1 MELSGFKYAFT
12 GIFWFAFTLYLAY
25 KIYRSIRI
33 VSAQECIIVERLGR
47 YSRTLHAGFHILIPF
62 IDEDSYYHTL
72 KEQAIDVPPQT
83 CITKDNVK
91 VEMDGILYL
100 RVLDPQRASYGID
113 DYRFA
118 VTQLVQTT
126 MRAIIGTMDM
136 DTTFETREVI
146 NSKILEVLDQAAE
159 PWGVRVNRYEIVN
172 ITPPKSIIEAMEREK
187 KAQIT
192 KKAQISLSEGDRDS
206 RINRSLGV
214 KEEAINK
221 SEGEKQKRIN
231 EAEGLATEIE
241 SIAEATAK
249 GIALLASSIKST
261 GGKEAVKLRIAQRFI
276 KEIEKLGQEGTDLV
290 LPLNLSN
297 FKSVMKAV
305 LGGES
310 KA

>member
-1 MELSGFKYAFT
+1 MGGFIDVFL
-12 GIFWFAFTLYLAY
+12 GIFWFGVMFYLAY
-25 KIYRSIRI
+25 KIYRSVRI

-47 YSRTLHAGFHILIPF
+47 YSKTLHAGFHVLVPF
-62 IDEDSYYHTL
+62 MDNDAYYHTL

-100 RVLDPQRASYGID
+100 RVLDPQKASYGID

-136 DTTFETREVI
+136 DTTFETREAI
-146 NSKILEVLDQAAE
+146 NSKILDVLDQAAE

-172 ITPPKSIIEAMEREK
+172 IAPPKSVIEAMEREK

-206 RINRSLGV
+206 RINRSLGI

-231 EAEGLATEIE
+231 EAEGVASEIE
-241 SIAEATAK
+241 SIATATAK
-249 GIALLASSIKST
+249 GIDLLSSAIRSK
-261 GGKEAVKLRIAQRFI
+261 GGKEAVKMRIAQRFI
-276 KEIEKLGQEGTDLV
+276 KEVEKLGQEGTELV

-297 FKSVMKAV
+297 FKSVMKTV
-305 LGGES
+305 LGNEEKKS
-310 KA
+310 

>member
-1 MELSGFKYAFT
+1 MSTVIDVFLT
-12 GIFWFAFTLYLAY
+12 IFWFGFFLYFAY
-25 KIYRSIRI
+25 KIYRSVRI
-33 VSAQECIIVERLGR
+33 VSAQECIIVERLGK
-47 YSRTLHAGFHILIPF
+47 YNRTLHAGFHILIPF
-62 IDEDSYYHTL
+62 IDSDSYYHTL
-72 KEQAIDVPPQT
+72 KEQSIDVPPQT

-100 RVLDPQRASYGID
+100 RVLDPQKASYGIE
-113 DYRFA
+113 DYHFA

-126 MRAIIGTMDM
+126 MRAIIGTMDL

-172 ITPPKSIIEAMEREK
+172 IAPPKSVIEAMEREK
-187 KAQIT
+187 KAQIA

-206 RINRSLGV
+206 RINRSLGI

-231 EAEGLATEIE
+231 EAEGVASEIE
-241 SIAEATAK
+241 SIAVATAK
-249 GIALLASSIKST
+249 GIELLAGAIQTK

-276 KEIEKLGQEGTDLV
+276 KEVEKLGQEGTELV

-305 LGGES
+305 LGSEEKKS
-310 KA
+310 

>member
-1 MELSGFKYAFT
+1 MSGFIGVFL
-12 GIFWFAFTLYLAY
+12 GIFWFGFFLYVAY

-62 IDEDSYYHTL
+62 IDEDAYYHTL

-100 RVLDPQRASYGID
+100 RVLDPQKASYGID

-136 DTTFETREVI
+136 DTTFETRDAI
-146 NSKILEVLDQAAE
+146 NSKILDVLDQAAE

-172 ITPPKSIIEAMEREK
+172 IAPPKSIIEAMEREK

-206 RINRSLGV
+206 RINRSLGI

-231 EAEGLATEIE
+231 EAEGVASEIE
-241 SIAEATAK
+241 SIATATAK
-249 GIALLASSIKST
+249 GIELLSAAIRSK
-261 GGKEAVKLRIAQRFI
+261 GGKEAVKMRIAQRFI
-276 KEIEKLGQEGTDLV
+276 KEVEKLGQEGTDLV

-297 FKSVMKAV
+297 FKSVMRSV
-305 LGGES
+305 LGSEEKKS
-310 KA
+310 

>member
-1 MELSGFKYAFT
+1 MEDILKIFT

-47 YSRTLHAGFHILIPF
+47 YNRTLHAGFHLLVPF

-100 RVLDPQRASYGID
+100 RVLDPQKASYGID
-113 DYRFA
+113 DYQFA

-146 NSKILEVLDQAAE
+146 NSKILEVLDQAGE

-172 ITPPKSIIEAMEREK
+172 ITPPKSVIEAMEREK

-231 EAEGLATEIE
+231 EAEGAAKEIE
-241 SIAEATAK
+241 SITTATAK
-249 GIALLASSIKST
+249 GITLLASSIQNK
-261 GGKEAVKLRIAQRFI
+261 GGKEAAQFRIAQRFI
-276 KEIEKLGQEGTDLV
+276 KEVEKLGKEGTNLV
-290 LPLNLSN
+290 LPLDLSN
-297 FKSVMKAV
+297 FSSVMKSV
-305 LGGES
+305 LGKEP
-310 KA
+310 KP

>member
-1 MELSGFKYAFT
+1 MFVSVFLW
-12 GIFWFAFTLYLAY
+12 IFWLGFLLYLAY
-25 KIYRSIRI
+25 KLYRSLRI
-33 VSAQECIIVERLGR
+33 VSAQECIIVERLGK

-62 IDEDSYYHTL
+62 IDYDAYYHTL

-100 RVLDPQRASYGID
+100 RVLDPQKASYGIE

-126 MRAIIGTMDM
+126 MRAIIGTMDL

-146 NSKILEVLDQAAE
+146 NSKILEVLDQAGE

-172 ITPPKSIIEAMEREK
+172 IAPPKSIIEAMEREK

-206 RINRSLGV
+206 RINRSLGI

-231 EAEGLATEIE
+231 EAEGQAAEIE
-241 SIAEATAK
+241 SIATATAK
-249 GIALLASSIKST
+249 GIELLAASIKT
-261 GGKEAVKLRIAQRFI
+261 KGGKEAVKLRIAQRFI
-276 KEIEKLGQEGTDLV
+276 KEVEKLGQDGTELV

-297 FKSVMKAV
+297 FKSVMKSV
-305 LGGES
+305 LGSED
-310 KA
+310 KKV

>member
-1 MELSGFKYAFT
+1 MFVSLFLW
-12 GIFWFAFTLYLAY
+12 IFWLGFLLYLAFRL
-25 KIYRSIRI
+25 YRSLRI
-33 VSAQECIIVERLGR
+33 VSAQECIIIERLGK

-62 IDEDSYYHTL
+62 IDYDAYYHTL

-100 RVLDPQRASYGID
+100 RVLDPQKASYGIE

-126 MRAIIGTMDM
+126 MRAIIGTMDL

-172 ITPPKSIIEAMEREK
+172 IAPPNSIIEAMEREK

-231 EAEGLATEIE
+231 EAEGHAAEIE
-241 SIAEATAK
+241 SIATATAK
-249 GIALLASSIKST
+249 GIELLATSIKSK

-276 KEIEKLGQEGTDLV
+276 KEVEKIGQDGTELV

-297 FKSVMKAV
+297 FKSVMKSV
-305 LGGES
+305 LGSEDKKG
-310 KA
+310 

>member
-1 MELSGFKYAFT
+1 MIIDLFLW
-12 GIFWFAFTLYLAY
+12 IFWAGFAFYISY
-25 KIYRSIRI
+25 KLYRSVRI

-47 YSRTLHAGFHILIPF
+47 YNRTLHAGFHILIPF
-62 IDEDSYYHTL
+62 IDDDAYYHTL

-100 RVLDPQRASYGID
+100 RVIDPQKASYGID

-172 ITPPKSIIEAMEREK
+172 IAPPKSIIEAMEREK

-192 KKAQISLSEGDRDS
+192 KKAQISLSEGDRDA
-206 RINRSLGV
+206 RINRSLGI

-231 EAEGLATEIE
+231 EAEGLASEIE
-241 SIAEATAK
+241 SIAVATAK
-249 GIALLASSIKST
+249 GIELLAASIKT
-261 GGKEAVKLRIAQRFI
+261 KGGKEAVKLRIAQRFI
-276 KEIEKLGQEGTDLV
+276 KEVEKLGQEGTELV

-297 FKSVMKAV
+297 FKSVMKSV
-305 LGGES
+305 LGNGED
-310 KA
+310 KKG